1 MTLVALVICVLGI
14 GLARE
19 LFPGPRWRPVAAQAA
34 LTAVAVHFLLES
46 IAAAAA

>member
-14 GLARE
+14 GFARE
-19 LFPGPRWRPVAAQAA
+19 LFPAPRWRPVAAQAA
-34 LTAVAVHFLLES
+34 LVAVAAHFLLES